1 MNNGDGFDK
10 PSDAFEPIPE
20 YKLHNFDA
28 VDEQIKQM
36 SVREREVTR
45 RLVYANYLQ
54 LAKIAAVML
63 IGLGFFILLIGI
75 AIRIAYPERDH
86 QIIPTSHTHSSEI
99 HDTRS
104 DIVKHSITSGTEP
117 SLNNRQFHGSKRL
130 MADLAT
136 LRSVNPEAAQRIDA
150 ALRGSAAKMSL
161 EQRAGISASSAP
173 SASEESEGKKPQVS
187 SIAGKNNVFLFA
199 SLPQTDNADLRE
211 VNTRIIFLS
220 SLDEFENQRSCY
232 TETMESNGVTKA
244 FEIGAQPDIRKDP
257 IFTYTAT
264 NEILRMELARKW
276 FEEKCQWRETQA
288 SK

>member
-1 MNNGDGFDK
+1 MNNGDGIDK

-45 RLVYANYLQ
+45 RLVYANYLE
-54 LAKIAAVML
+54 LAKVAAVML

-86 QIIPTSHTHSSEI
+86 QIIPTSHTHSSEK
-99 HDTRS
+99 HETRS
-104 DIVKHSITSGTEP
+104 DIVKHSIASGTEL
-117 SLNNRQFHGSKRL
+117 SLNNRQFYDSKRL

-150 ALRGSAAKMSL
+150 ALRESAAKMSL
-161 EQRAGISASSAP
+161 EQRAGISAP
-173 SASEESEGKKPQVS
+173 SASEESEGEKPQVS
-187 SIAGKNNVFLFA
+187 SIAGKNDVFLFA
-199 SLPQTDNADLRE
+199 SLPQTDNADFGGIT
-211 VNTRIIFLS
+211 TRIIFLS
-220 SLDEFENQRSCY
+220 SLDEFENRRSCY
-232 TETMESNGVTKA
+232 VKTKESNEGTRH

-264 NEILRMELARKW
+264 NEILSVGLARNW